1 MGIVET
7 RKYHKN
13 EPLICGSTP
22 FEYDKK
28 PNGFDILC
36 IVTKCFGK
44 RKPNGTCGTILCPS

>member
-7 RKYHKN
+7 RKCHKN